1 MKDQADNINNILT
14 YPPQH
19 HLLRDLQISIKFHG
33 KTRSTVKAPIV
44 PELFTDQGAVQ
55 VGVLAMLVDVLGG
68 SMALRAVYPDW
79 VASADLS
86 ICIVKRATFG
96 MLNIAGS
103 VLRAGSNTLVIEAT
117 ISQIRDDLDNT
128 TEFIGSGFMTIVRLP
143 RRADTLYFDDD
154 WIDSIVFAAPDS
166 GLSRPFLDE
175 VGIETTDGSAGVVR
189 ISLRD
194 YVRNSFGAL
203 HGGVFALLIDRAG
216 QEVARAS
223 SGIPFV
229 TQDLKIYH
237 LSQGKVGPFLTNTAV
252 IRDESDTI
260 VTRVEVRDSGANNR
274 LLAVG
279 LNTAALDSIVQENG
293 S

>member
-86 ICIVKRATFG
+86 ICIAKRATFG

-223 SGIPFV
+223 SGIPLV

-279 LNTAALDSIVQENG
+279 LNTAALDSIVQENR

>member
-55 VGVLAMLVDVLGG
+55 VGVLAMLIDVLGG

-86 ICIVKRATFG
+86 ICIAKRATFG

-279 LNTAALDSIVQENG
+279 LNTAALDSIVQ
-293 S
+293 

>member
-1 MKDQADNINNILT
+1 MKDQADNINTILT

-86 ICIVKRATFG
+86 ICTAKRATFG

-128 TEFIGSGFMTIVRLP
+128 TESIGSGFMTIVRLP

-154 WIDSIVFAAPDS
+154 SIDSIVFAAPDS

-175 VGIETTDGSAGVVR
+175 VGIETTDGSAGVVGL
-189 ISLRD
+189 SLRD

-203 HGGVFALLIDRAG
+203 HGGVLALLIDKAG

-223 SGIPFV
+223 SGIPLV
-229 TQDLKIYH
+229 TQDLTIYY
-237 LSQGKVGPFLTNTAV
+237 LSQGKVGPFLTNTAL
-252 IRDESDTI
+252 IRDESDII

-279 LNTAALDSIVQENG
+279 LNTAALDSIVQENR
-293 S
+293 